1 MKNEEKEKKAYS
13 VITKKHVGFFNL
25 KKIFDYSLCMLAY
38 YKKKE
43 LYLHFSILM
52 SVTVFN

>member
-52 SVTVFN
+52 SFTVFN